1 MAITLKPHQQQTVDF
16 ITSRSHCGIWLDM
29 GAGKCLATLAALMRL
44 RPVGHI
50 LVVAP
55 VAIARSTW
63 IEEIEKWQMPIRTRS
78 LIVDDNDRQLSKDER
93 LGRFAGVATDPSSM
107 YFINQEMLTQ
117 SSQSTSVL
125 VAIPDA
131 PDSMPISPEAR
142 DVLGLAQALG
152 PLKQDE
158 LVQSVRAAASDRGE
172 KPPAKP
178 RVSAWIKELTKASR
192 LVRQTVECLAC
203 SGEGCRQCRFGL
215 VDQMLL
221 DEAGPNWPF
230 RTVIID
236 ESQGFKSHSSRRF
249 QALKAIRPA
258 VDRFIELAGTPAPNG
273 LEGLWSQIYLLD
285 GGEALGHNITAFR
298 DRWFTPKM
306 VPGTNT
312 PAKWMPNPGAEAEI
326 HRAIRHLVMSAEN
339 TELNLPGR
347 TVEDVTVRLAPDL
360 MEDYKSFKRELVL
373 DIVDDNLLQAARE
386 AFDQWLATPAPEA
399 QVIRAELSRLT
410 GDDHEDMY
418 QDHLQRFLDANRMSL
433 VTTVVAQNEAV
444 LTSKLLQF
452 AGGTLYTSDPD
463 DPSTK
468 GRYEVVHT
476 AKAEMAE
483 YLIRNNGGSPVLLA
497 YHFRSDKEQ
506 LLARLK
512 GAGIAAEEFD
522 GSRTMIRRWNAGQ
535 IEVMLIHPASAGHGL
550 NLQKG
555 GHTLIWYTVP
565 FSLEHYLQT
574 NKRLDRPGQTRSVTI
589 YRLLTKCTHDERM
602 PGVLG
607 EKKHTQDRLLDAV
620 SIQRRDAP
628 KLAALSDELAD
639 DIRAL
644 APA

>member
-1 MAITLKPHQQQTVDF
+1 MTIALKPHQQQTVDF
-16 ITSRSHCGIWLDM
+16 ITSRQHCGVWVDM
-29 GAGKCLATLAALMRL
+29 GGGKTLSTLAALIQL

-50 LVVAP
+50 LVIAP

-93 LGRFAGVATDPSSM
+93 LARFAEIATDPPSM

-117 SSQSTSVL
+117 PSQSTRVL
-125 VAIPDA
+125 IAA
-131 PDSMPISPEAR
+131 PDTADSVPVSSEAQA
-142 DVLGLAQALG
+142 VLDLGRALG

-158 LVQSVRAAASDRGE
+158 LVSAVRAAAVDRGE
-172 KPPAKP
+172 KPAAKA
-178 RVSAWIKELTKASR
+178 RITAWIKELVKTSR
-192 LVRQTVECLAC
+192 LVREVVECRSC
-203 SGEGCRQCRFGL
+203 SGKGCRQCRFGL
-215 VDQMLL
+215 VDQMLF
-221 DEAGPNWPF
+221 DEAEPTWPF

-249 QALKAIRPA
+249 QALKAIRPT
-258 VDRFIELAGTPAPNG
+258 VDRFIELTGTPAANG
-273 LEGLWSQIYLLD
+273 LEGLWSQMYLLD

-312 PAKWMPNPGAEAEI
+312 PAKWMPNPGAEDEI
-326 HRAIRHLVMSAEN
+326 HRAIRHLVMSAKN

-347 TVEDVTVRLAPDL
+347 TIENVTVKLAPNL

-373 DIVDDNLLQAARE
+373 DVVSQHLAPLARVE
-386 AFDQWLATPAPEA
+386 FDQWLNTPESNA
-399 QVIRAELSRLT
+399 QTIRAELSGLT
-410 GDDHEDMY
+410 GDDHEDAY
-418 QDHLQRFLDANRMSL
+418 QGHLQRFLEANHVSL

-444 LTSKLLQF
+444 LTSKLLQY
-452 AGGTLYTSDPD
+452 ASGTLYTSDPD

-476 AKAEMAE
+476 AKAKMAE

-506 LLARLK
+506 LLARLTK
-512 GAGIAAEEFD
+512 AGIAAEEFD
-522 GSRTMIRRWNAGQ
+522 GSRTMVRRWNAGRV
-535 IEVMLIHPASAGHGL
+535 EVMLAHPASAGHGL
-550 NLQKG
+550 NLQDG
-555 GHTLIWYTVP
+555 GHTLIWYTLP
-565 FSLEHYLQT
+565 FSLGHYLQM
-574 NKRLDRPGQTRSVTI
+574 NKRLDRPGQTRPVTI
-589 YRLLTKCTHDERM
+589 YRLLTKGTHDDRM
-602 PGVLG
+602 PGVLQ
-607 EKKHTQDRLLDAV
+607 EKKNTQDTLLDAV
-620 SIQRRDAP
+620 SMQRRDDP
-628 KLAALSDELAD
+628 KLVALSDELAD

>member
-1 MAITLKPHQQQTVDF
+1 MAIALKPHQQQMVDF
-16 ITSRSHCGIWLDM
+16 IISRPHCGVWLDM
-29 GAGKCLATLAALMRL
+29 GGGKTLSTLAALMQL

-55 VAIARSTW
+55 VAIARSIW
-63 IEEIEKWQMPIRTRS
+63 VEEIEKWQMPIRTRS

-93 LGRFAGVATDPSSM
+93 LARFAEIATDSPSM

-117 SSQSTSVL
+117 SSQSTRVL
-125 VAIPDA
+125 VAAPDA
-131 PDSMPISPEAR
+131 AGSVPVSSEAQA
-142 DVLGLAQALG
+142 VLDLGRALG

-158 LVQSVRAAASDRGE
+158 LVSAVIAAAVDRGE
-172 KPPAKP
+172 KPAAKA
-178 RVSAWIKELTKASR
+178 RVTAWIKELVKASR
-192 LVRQTVECLAC
+192 LVRETVKCRSC
-203 SGEGCRQCRFGL
+203 SSEGCRQCRFGL
-215 VDQMLL
+215 VDQMLF
-221 DEAGPNWPF
+221 DEAEPTWPF

-249 QALKAIRPA
+249 QALKAIRPT
-258 VDRFIELAGTPAPNG
+258 VERFIELTGTPAANG
-273 LEGLWSQIYLLD
+273 LEGLWSQMYLLD
-285 GGEALGHNITAFR
+285 GGEALGRNISTFR

-312 PAKWMPNPGAEAEI
+312 PAKWIPNPGAEAEI
-326 HRAIRHLVMSAEN
+326 HRAIGHLVMSAEN

-347 TVEDVTVRLAPDL
+347 TVEDVTVSLALDL

-386 AFDQWLATPAPEA
+386 AFDQWLATPTPEA
-399 QVIRAELSRLT
+399 QVVRAELSGLT
-410 GDDHEDMY
+410 GDDHEDVY
-418 QDHLQRFLDANRMSL
+418 QGHLKRFLDANRMSL

-444 LTSKLLQF
+444 LSSKLLQF

-506 LLARLK
+506 LLTRLK
-512 GAGIAAEEFD
+512 GAGIGAEEFD
-522 GSRTMIRRWNAGQ
+522 GSRRMVRRWNAGQ
-535 IEVMLIHPASAGHGL
+535 VEVMLVHPASAGHGL
-550 NLQKG
+550 NLQEG
-555 GHTLIWYTVP
+555 GHILIWYTVP

-574 NKRLDRPGQTRSVTI
+574 NKRLDRPGQARSVTI
-589 YRLLTKCTHDERM
+589 YRLLTKGTHDERM

-607 EKKHTQDRLLDAV
+607 EKKDTQDSLLKAV
-620 SIQRRDAP
+620 SIQRRDDL

-644 APA
+644 TPA

>member
-1 MAITLKPHQQQTVDF
+1 MVIALKPHQQQTVDF
-16 ITSRSHCGIWLDM
+16 ITSRQHCGIWLDM
-29 GAGKCLATLAALMRL
+29 GGGKTLSTLAALMQL

-63 IEEIEKWQMPIRTRS
+63 VEEIEKWQMPIRTRS

-93 LGRFAGVATDPSSM
+93 LARFAEIATDPPSM

-117 SSQSTSVL
+117 SSQSTRVL
-125 VAIPDA
+125 VAATDA
-131 PDSMPISPEAR
+131 AGSAPVSPEAQT
-142 DVLGLAQALG
+142 VLDLCRALG

-158 LVQSVRAAASDRGE
+158 LVSAVIAATADRGE
-172 KPPAKP
+172 KPAAKA
-178 RVSAWIKELTKASR
+178 RVAAWIKELVKASR
-192 LVRQTVECLAC
+192 LVREIVECRSC
-203 SGEGCRQCRFGL
+203 SGEGCRHCRFGL
-215 VDQMLL
+215 VDQMLF
-221 DEAGPNWPF
+221 DEAGPTWPF

-236 ESQGFKSHSSRRF
+236 ESQGFKSHSSKRF
-249 QALKAIRPA
+249 QALKAIRPT
-258 VDRFIELAGTPAPNG
+258 VDRFIELTGTPAANG
-273 LEGLWSQIYLLD
+273 LEGLWSQMYLLD
-285 GGEALGHNITAFR
+285 GGEALGHNITTFR

-312 PAKWMPNPGAEAEI
+312 PAKWIPSPDAEPEI
-326 HRAIRHLVMSAEN
+326 HRAIGHLVMSAKN
-339 TELNLPGR
+339 TQLNLPGC

-373 DIVDDNLLQAARE
+373 DIVDENLLQAARE
-386 AFDQWLATPAPEA
+386 AFDQWLATFAPEA
-399 QVIRAELSRLT
+399 QVIRAELSGLT
-410 GDDHEDMY
+410 GNDHEGVY
-418 QDHLQRFLDANRMSL
+418 QGHLRRFLDANRMSL

-444 LTSKLLQF
+444 LTSKLLQY
-452 AGGTLYTSDPD
+452 ASGTLYTSDPD

-476 AKAEMAE
+476 TKAEMAE

-506 LLARLK
+506 LLTRLK
-512 GAGIAAEEFD
+512 GAGIGAEEFD
-522 GSRTMIRRWNAGQ
+522 GSRRMVRRWNAGQ
-535 IEVMLIHPASAGHGL
+535 VEVMLVHPASAGHGL
-550 NLQKG
+550 NLQGG
-555 GHTLIWYTVP
+555 GHTLIWYTLP

-574 NKRLDRPGQTRSVTI
+574 NARLDRPGQTRPVTI
-589 YRLLTKCTHDERM
+589 YRLLTKGTHDDRM
-602 PGVLG
+602 PGLLR
-607 EKKHTQDRLLDAV
+607 EKKNTQDTLLDAV
-620 SIQRRDAP
+620 SMQRRDDL